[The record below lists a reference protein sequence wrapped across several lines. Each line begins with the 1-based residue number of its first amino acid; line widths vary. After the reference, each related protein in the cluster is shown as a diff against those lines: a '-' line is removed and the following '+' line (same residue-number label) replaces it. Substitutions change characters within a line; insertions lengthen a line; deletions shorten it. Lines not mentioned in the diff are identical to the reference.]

1 MAASALALVRNRDR
15 QQHRR
20 CEQRARISAG
30 RRDHRCPLSRPLCL
44 KDQELGAFRYP
55 GLDRP
60 AEARTQERRRSK
72 RYPRN
77 VWRHPAALRPR
88 AVTAEY
94 DRRLTAARPD
104 LAASH
109 LKGKIAA
116 AAYAEGRTLQV
127 SRGVIGLYA
136 SPAEH
141 AGQQTQLLLGE
152 NFTVYEE
159 KDGWVWGQAESY
171 GYVGYAWAENF
182 ATPQPA
188 THRVIALGTPLL
200 FAPDVKQG
208 TREILP
214 LNAKLS
220 VAATGERFARLSN
233 GFYISA
239 AHLRPLDFAVSDWV
253 SVAERFL
260 EAPYVWGGKT
270 FAGIDCSGL
279 VQTSLEAGG
288 IRAPRDT
295 YMMEAG

>member
-1 MAASALALVRNRDR
+1 
-15 QQHRR
+15 
-20 CEQRARISAG
+20 
-30 RRDHRCPLSRPLCL
+30 
-44 KDQELGAFRYP
+44 
-55 GLDRP
+55 
-60 AEARTQERRRSK
+60 
-72 RYPRN
+72 
-77 VWRHPAALRPR
+77 
-88 AVTAEY
+88 VTAEY
-94 DRRLTAARPD
+94 DPRLTAARPD

-159 KDGWVWGQAESY
+159 KDGWVWGQAESD

-295 YMMEAG
+295 DMMEAGIGEPLPLDAPLRRGDLIFWKGHVGIMLDAERLIHANGFWMQVSIEPLKLVDQRTRDRESLPIRTIKRS